1 MTHPVYSFIIHK
13 INSVHNFFQSY
24 IWTDVLTDMNDPHN
38 QFSIFSEANALEV
51 CLEYYRKTAGKVGNY
66 GLRTWAVRN
75 VTVVR

>member
-1 MTHPVYSFIIHK
+1 MS
-13 INSVHNFFQSY
+13 SVHSHQAYCKSY